1 VGYRR
6 GSVMPPLRR
15 RYDRGFEPAGWVY
28 GPDPLAVRP
37 SGLVPVTWEGLALN
51 TGDQP
56 NGLCLVVED
65 VEGWADSP
73 PLDGNDALRSIAD
86 GAAWGPKTLGPRT
99 VTIHGAATG
108 PRAELI
114 GFRDQ
119 LTARA
124 AGRVPGEL
132 AIGDNLDRT
141 LTADVRAGTERYRH
155 EWLGPAA
162 FRYQVVLTAAD
173 PLLYEAT
180 WQTVV
185 LRTLVEGEA
194 TGRDYPREYPWHY
207 AVAYLPNTAQL
218 ANAGNADAP
227 VWALYEGPLGESRL
241 TSEGGGLVYLA
252 PLTGG
257 QQIRVNTSTL
267 AAEAAGGLGRASYI
281 LPGSRPA
288 TLPPVGGSRFHLY
301 AIGAGSVTLAWRS
314 AWA

>member
-1 VGYRR
+1 
-6 GSVMPPLRR
+6 MTTPRR

-28 GPDPLAVRP
+28 GRDPLAVRP
-37 SGLVPVTWEGLALN
+37 SGLVPVTWDGLALD

-65 VEGWADSP
+65 VEGWDDSP

-99 VTIHGAATG
+99 IVIHGAATG
-108 PRAELI
+108 PRAELA

-119 LTARA
+119 LTARSA
-124 AGRVPGEL
+124 RRVPGEL
-132 AIGDNLDRT
+132 AIGDALGRM
-141 LTADVRAGTERYRH
+141 LTADVRADTERYRH
-155 EWLGPAA
+155 TWLSAVA
-162 FRYQVVLTAAD
+162 FRYQVTLTAAD
-173 PLLYEAT
+173 PLRYEAG

-194 TGRDYPREYPWHY
+194 TGRDYPREFPWHY
-207 AVAYLPNTAQL
+207 AVSHLPNTAQL
-218 ANAGNADAP
+218 ANHGNAEAP

-241 TSEGGGLVYLA
+241 TADGGGFVLLA

-267 AAEAAGGLGRASYI
+267 AAEAEGGLGRASYV

-288 TLPPVGGSRFHLY
+288 RLPAVASTRFHLY
-301 AIGAGSVTLAWRS
+301 AIGAGAVTLAWRS